1 MAASHHSA
9 ITDDTLVV
17 TTVHDCQVFD
27 QLPADIFESHDLSVD
42 VIVTPTEVF
51 RVSERLKKPE
61 GIQWS
66 LLSRDKFDQIPILK
80 EIQYKEMKNGKD
92 TRLRGE
98 THQQNFNGGN
108 NHHHSKKET
117 WVLFLKTIIY
127 AHYNLLFEACL
138 QFVATITSATYLGTI
153 IS

>member
-92 TRLRGE
+92 TRLKGE

-108 NHHHSKKET
+108 NHHHHSKKET
-117 WVLFLKTIIY
+117 
-127 AHYNLLFEACL
+127 
-138 QFVATITSATYLGTI
+138 
-153 IS
+153 